1 MDALIDCPWCAEP
14 ATLGDPAATEFH
26 CPACSTTVDLV
37 DDRVESARPVVAKA
51 A

>member
-1 MDALIDCPWCAEP
+1 MDATIECPWCAEP

-26 CPACSTTVDLV
+26 CQACATTVDLV
-37 DDRVESARPVVAKA
+37 DDHAEPARPLVAKA